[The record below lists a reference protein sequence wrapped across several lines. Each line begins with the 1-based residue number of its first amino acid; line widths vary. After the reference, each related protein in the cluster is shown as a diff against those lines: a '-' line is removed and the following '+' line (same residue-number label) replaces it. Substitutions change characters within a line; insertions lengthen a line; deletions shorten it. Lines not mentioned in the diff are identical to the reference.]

1 MFIFVLLNTIYIFY
15 VMEVIFSRVLE
26 TTAFYFW
33 KYCEIFSFQGKNDL
47 PLSPF
52 IFLCLFFLL
61 QILFY
66 LVTMT
71 HKEDISRMVILH

>member
-1 MFIFVLLNTIYIFY
+1 
-15 VMEVIFSRVLE
+15 MEVIFSRVLE

-47 PLSPF
+47 PLSHF